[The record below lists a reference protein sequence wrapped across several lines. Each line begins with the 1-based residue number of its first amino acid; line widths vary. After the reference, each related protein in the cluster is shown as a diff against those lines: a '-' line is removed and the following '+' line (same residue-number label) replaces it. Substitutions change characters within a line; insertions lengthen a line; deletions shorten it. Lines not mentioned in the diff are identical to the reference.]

1 MCNMTESMNH
11 ILTQCREENTQL
23 IWCLAQNLWP
33 HWNTPWPE
41 IDLGIILGCG
51 CINVQP
57 NDREGNNPQ
66 QRRKTL
72 QGPTQLLQIIISE
85 SAYLIWVLRCE
96 RVIQEKMLTESEIR
110 TRWLWAINKR
120 LTTDKINA
128 TMIKR
133 NEGFTKLV
141 VDTWEQALK
150 KERELPMNWINLS
163 EVLVGRT
170 A

>member
-1 MCNMTESMNH
+1 
-11 ILTQCREENTQL
+11 
-23 IWCLAQNLWP
+23 
-33 HWNTPWPE
+33 
-41 IDLGIILGCG
+41 
-51 CINVQP
+51 
-57 NDREGNNPQ
+57 
-66 QRRKTL
+66 
-72 QGPTQLLQIIISE
+72 
-85 SAYLIWVLRCE
+85 
-96 RVIQEKMLTESEIR
+96 MLTESEIR
-110 TRWLWAINKR
+110 TRWLRAINER